1 VTHHPQVLLCPNL
14 RSGLVYS
21 TIAPLMLLFMLITF
35 SLFWVVIK
43 NNLLYCVRTGT
54 VDGGGLFFPSA
65 INQLF
70 TGLYFMEVCL
80 IGLFFL
86 VRDTGGHVACEVQG
100 IIMAVILVL
109 TILYQIWLMNHL
121 APLFKYAPI
130 RLEVESKALLADYQ
144 EKCRTASRGAHETSK
159 AANFDLRDEDKDPLD
174 LSSHTT
180 SHAQNIETAHRPELG
195 TQDRPPFWQRQSSHR
210 SQDLQAQQREDAK
223 SAERILARLNRPLDE
238 ARLAHLEK
246 KLARTEAGFG
256 SALLPRR
263 KDIEAQMH
271 DDPISKIIMQHNDEL
286 ENLDPEERDML
297 ISVAFM
303 HPVLRETRP
312 SVWIPMDELGVSD
325 DEVRRTRELSED
337 VVIDNRGAYFDRRLK
352 VQVDK
357 PPPDMSEFALIM
369 AEL

>member
-1 VTHHPQVLLCPNL
+1 
-14 RSGLVYS
+14 
-21 TIAPLMLLFMLITF
+21 MLLFMLITF

-43 NNLLYCVRTGT
+43 NNLLYCVRAGT

-70 TGLYFMEVCL
+70 TGLYFMEICL

-86 VRDTGGHVACEVQG
+86 VRDTEGHIACDAQG
-100 IIMAVILVL
+100 IIMAVVL
-109 TILYQIWLMNHL
+109 IFTVLYQIWLMNHL
-121 APLFKYAPI
+121 APLFKYAPL

-144 EKCRTASRGAHETSK
+144 EKRETESRGTQEDPEAPRSEPQEDDKDELTSSDNHASRTEDTEKAHT
-159 AANFDLRDEDKDPLD
+159 
-174 LSSHTT
+174 
-180 SHAQNIETAHRPELG
+180 PELS
-195 TQDRPPFWQRQSSHR
+195 TQFRPPFWQRQSSHR
-210 SQDLQAQQREDAK
+210 SQDIQAQQREDEK
-223 SAERILARLNRPLDE
+223 SAEQILARLNRPLDE

-246 KLARTEAGFG
+246 KLARTEGTHG
-256 SALLPRR
+256 RALLPRR
-263 KDIEAQMH
+263 KDIEAQML

-297 ISVAFM
+297 TSVAFM

-312 SVWIPMDELGVSD
+312 SVWIPTDELGVSD
-325 DEVRRTRELSED
+325 DEVRRTRELSQD

-352 VQVDK
+352 VQVVK

>member
-1 VTHHPQVLLCPNL
+1 
-14 RSGLVYS
+14 
-21 TIAPLMLLFMLITF
+21 MLITF
-35 SLFWVVIK
+35 GLFWVVIK

-70 TGLYFMEVCL
+70 TGLYFMEFCL

-86 VRDTGGHVACEVQG
+86 VRDTKGHVACDAQG
-100 IIMAVILVL
+100 IIMAVVLVL

-121 APLFKYAPI
+121 APLFKYAPV

-144 EKCRTASRGAHETSK
+144 EKRETESGGTQE
-159 AANFDLRDEDKDPLD
+159 APVSANFESRDDEKARMD
-174 LSSHTT
+174 LSGHTE
-180 SHAQNIETAHRPELG
+180 SRPQNIEAIHTPELS
-195 TQDRPPFWQRQSSHR
+195 TQIRPPFWQRNSSHR
-210 SQDLQAQQREDAK
+210 SQNIQDQQREDEK

-238 ARLAHLEK
+238 ARLAHLET
-246 KLARTEAGFG
+246 KLAQKEARTG

-263 KDIEAQMH
+263 KDIEAQML

-303 HPVLRETRP
+303 HPVLRETKP
-312 SVWIPMDELGVSD
+312 SVWIPMDDLGVSD
-325 DEVRRTRELSED
+325 DEVRRTRELSDD
-337 VVIDNRGAYFDRRLK
+337 VVIDNRGAYFDRKLK

>member
-1 VTHHPQVLLCPNL
+1 
-14 RSGLVYS
+14 
-21 TIAPLMLLFMLITF
+21 MLLFMLVTF
-35 SLFWVVIK
+35 GLFWTVIK

-65 INQLF
+65 INQMF

-86 VRDTGGHVACEVQG
+86 VRDTQSRVACAAQG
-100 IIMAVILVL
+100 IVMAVVLVL

-121 APLFKYAPI
+121 APLFKYAPV
-130 RLEVESKALLADYQ
+130 RLAAESKSLLEDYQ
-144 EKCRTASRGAHETSK
+144 ENRGKRSYEAPETSDGVSIGPQSK
-159 AANFDLRDEDKDPLD
+159 LKEPLD
-174 LSSHTT
+174 SSDHD
-180 SHAQNIETAHRPELG
+180 AALAKEIEMDDKPEMDTQERPPLWHRP
-195 TQDRPPFWQRQSSHR
+195 SSHR
-210 SQDLQAQQREDAK
+210 SRDLQAQQREDTK
-223 SAERILARLNRPLDE
+223 FAERILARLNQPLDE

-246 KLARTEAGFG
+246 KLAQTEVRAGNV
-256 SALLPRR
+256 LLPRR
-263 KDIEAQMH
+263 KDIEAQML

-297 ISVAFM
+297 TSVAFM

-312 SVWIPMDELGVSD
+312 SVWIPSDEIGVSD

-352 VQVDK
+352 VQVDR

>member
-1 VTHHPQVLLCPNL
+1 
-14 RSGLVYS
+14 
-21 TIAPLMLLFMLITF
+21 MLITF

-65 INQLF
+65 INQTF
-70 TGLYFMEVCL
+70 IGLYFMEVCL

-86 VRDTGGHVACEVQG
+86 VRDTQGRVACDIQG
-100 IIMAVILVL
+100 IIMAVVLVL
-109 TILYQIWLMNHL
+109 TILYQIWLVNHL
-121 APLFKYAPI
+121 APLFKYAPV
-130 RLEVESKALLADYQ
+130 RLEVESKALLAEYQ
-144 EKCRTASRGAHETSK
+144 EKHRTESRESHETFSET
-159 AANFDLRDEDKDPLD
+159 ANLDPRDEDKDPLD
-174 LSSHTT
+174 LSSHTAPHT
-180 SHAQNIETAHRPELG
+180 QNIETAHKPELS
-195 TQDRPPFWQRQSSHR
+195 TQQRPPFWQRQSSHR
-210 SQDLQAQQREDAK
+210 SQDIQAQQREDAK
-223 SAERILARLNRPLDE
+223 SAERILARLNQPLDE

-246 KLARTEAGFG
+246 KLARTEAGIG
-256 SALLPRR
+256 SVLLPRR
-263 KDIEAQMH
+263 KDIEAQML

-312 SVWIPMDELGVSD
+312 SVWIPTDESGVSD

>member
-1 VTHHPQVLLCPNL
+1 
-14 RSGLVYS
+14 
-21 TIAPLMLLFMLITF
+21 MLLFMLITF

-80 IGLFFL
+80 VGLFFL
-86 VRDTGGHVACEVQG
+86 VRDTQDRVACAAQG
-100 IIMAVILVL
+100 IIMAVVLVL
-109 TILYQIWLMNHL
+109 TILYQIWLMMHFT
-121 APLFKYAPI
+121 PLFKYAPL
-130 RLEVESKALLADYQ
+130 RLEVESKALLADYR
-144 EKCRTASRGAHETSK
+144 EKRTVESSETHK
-159 AANFDLRDEDKDPLD
+159 AEEVPNSVPGVPDEGHLD
-174 LSSHTT
+174 LSRHAAST
-180 SHAQNIETAHRPELG
+180 SQIVEPAYGPELG
-195 TQDRPPFWQRQSSHR
+195 NQQRPPLWQRHSSHR
-210 SQDLQAQQREDAK
+210 STDLQAQQVEDAK
-223 SAERILARLNRPLDE
+223 SAERILARLNQPLDE
-238 ARLAHLEK
+238 ARLAHLEN
-246 KLARTEAGFG
+246 KLVREAGTG
-256 SALLPRR
+256 NLLLPRR
-263 KDIEAQMH
+263 KDIEAQML

-286 ENLDPEERDML
+286 ENLNPEERDML

-312 SVWIPMDELGVSD
+312 SVWIPTDDSGVSD
-325 DEVRRTRELSED
+325 DEIRRTRLLNED
-337 VVIDNRGAYFDRRLK
+337 IVISNRGAYFDQRLK

>member
-1 VTHHPQVLLCPNL
+1 
-14 RSGLVYS
+14 
-21 TIAPLMLLFMLITF
+21 MLLFMLITF

-80 IGLFFL
+80 VGLFFL
-86 VRDTGGHVACEVQG
+86 VRDTQDRVACAAQG
-100 IIMAVILVL
+100 IIMAVLLVL

-121 APLFKYAPI
+121 APLFKYAPV
-130 RLEVESKALLADYQ
+130 RLEVESKALLAEY
-144 EKCRTASRGAHETSK
+144 EESRRTGSRGIHELSAT
-159 AANFDLRDEDKDPLD
+159 ATFVPRDEDKPPLD
-174 LSSHTT
+174 LSSDTASQT
-180 SHAQNIETAHRPELG
+180 QNIEKRDLSV
-195 TQDRPPFWQRQSSHR
+195 QDRPPFEQRQSSHR
-210 SQDLQAQQREDAK
+210 SGDLQAQQREDAK
-223 SAERILARLNRPLDE
+223 SAKRILARINQPLDE

-246 KLARTEAGFG
+246 KLARIEQGFG
-256 SALLPRR
+256 SVLLPRR
-263 KDIEAQMH
+263 KDIEAQML
-271 DDPISKIIMQHNDEL
+271 DDPISKIIMQHNDEI

-312 SVWIPMDELGVSD
+312 CVWIPMDELGVSD

-352 VQVDK
+352 VHVDK

>member
-1 VTHHPQVLLCPNL
+1 
-14 RSGLVYS
+14 
-21 TIAPLMLLFMLITF
+21 MLLFMLVTF

-86 VRDTGGHVACEVQG
+86 VRDTQDHVACAVQG
-100 IIMAVILVL
+100 IIMAVVLVL

-121 APLFKYAPI
+121 APLFKYAPV
-130 RLEVESKALLADYQ
+130 RLEVESKALLADYEEDQ
-144 EKCRTASRGAHETSK
+144 KPGSRGTHETPEPANLDPQDEDQDPLNLSSDTASHR
-159 AANFDLRDEDKDPLD
+159 
-174 LSSHTT
+174 
-180 SHAQNIETAHRPELG
+180 QNIETNHDPELR
-195 TQDRPPFWQRQSSHR
+195 TQQRPSYGQRQSSRR
-210 SQDLQAQQREDAK
+210 SKDSKAQQREDAK
-223 SAERILARLNRPLDE
+223 SAERILARINQPLDE
-238 ARLAHLEK
+238 ARLAQLEE
-246 KLARTEAGFG
+246 KLVRSEAGIG
-256 SALLPRR
+256 KVLLPRR
-263 KDIEAQMH
+263 KDIEAQML
-271 DDPISKIIMQHNDEL
+271 DDPISKIIMQHNDEM

-303 HPVLRETRP
+303 HPVLRETSP
-312 SVWIPMDELGVSD
+312 SVWIPMDELGVSN
-325 DEVRRTRELSED
+325 DEVRRTRDLSED

-357 PPPDMSEFALIM
+357 PPPDMSQFALIM